1 MLNMLTRQQQQQQQ
15 GGAGHQQGQQQQQ
28 PSALQQLQQQQQQHQ
43 QQMFMQ
49 QALGLLRG
57 SRQDLSTLV
66 SRLSG
71 YLVGMPAPRPCAVS
85 LQQHWL
91 VSLQQEC

>member
-1 MLNMLTRQQQQQQQ
+1 
-15 GGAGHQQGQQQQQ
+15 
-28 PSALQQLQQQQQQHQ
+28 
-43 QQMFMQ
+43 
-49 QALGLLRG
+49 
-57 SRQDLSTLV
+57 LSTLV